1 MKYSADTNTRVN
13 IILRNPLDET
23 QLHTLSLIPKDAPIA
38 RKWLEKLRVCLIN
51 DLKVEK
57 NYCWVGWPDSP
68 RDLNYLT
75 AELNKHVK
83 TINNYNKSPKCMWT
97 EEYYIT
103 EEFFPFDVMTKEFDV
118 NHDLFNR
125 LHHHFEVLQGQVWNI
140 SDWFKNADNETRY
153 AIRQLNNLC
162 HEMEILIKQIRAKK
176 HHPEYM
182 NPASI
187 IAFLDG
193 PREELE
199 TEDHDYFTLQRG
211 GGRVYLGYCQIG
223 KIHWEAFI
231 DGDQHIGEDGVSG
244 LRYVSGEITIDFGA
258 DTVTGKAHQNK
269 IAEYAQWL
277 EKNGLRLEDKSL
289 AHGWLHVADV
299 DFTQYKNADLNLQ
312 QTQEFLSNFLDI
324 YKIQIVEN
332 DAVAVENTFDYHWNK
347 SNFEQQQKVTLFSTY
362 KSFCNNAD

>member
-1 MKYSADTNTRVN
+1 MNKDHTTKVN
-13 IILRNPLDET
+13 IILRNPIDES
-23 QLHTLSLIPKDAPIA
+23 QIHTLSIIPKDIPIGK
-38 RKWLEKLRVCLIN
+38 KWLEKLKICLDN
-51 DLKVEK
+51 NLKIEK
-57 NYCWVGWPDSP
+57 NFCWVGWPDSP
-68 RDLNYLT
+68 RNLNYLT
-75 AELNKHVK
+75 AELRKHVK
-83 TINNYNKSPKCMWT
+83 TINDYNKSLKCKWET
-97 EEYYIT
+97 EYYIT
-103 EEFFPFDVMTKEFDV
+103 EEFFPDTVMTKDLDV

-140 SDWFKNADNETRY
+140 SDWFINADNETRY

-176 HHPEYM
+176 YHPEYM

-199 TEDHDYFTLQRG
+199 LDDHDHFTLQRG

-231 DGDQHIGEDGVSG
+231 DGDEHIGSDGISG
-244 LRYVSGEITIDFGA
+244 LRYVSGEVTIDFGT
-258 DTVTGKAHQNK
+258 DTLTRKEHQYR
-269 IAEYAQWL
+269 ISEYKTWL
-277 EKNGLRLEDKSL
+277 EKNGLQLEDKSL

-299 DFTQYKNADLNLQ
+299 DFTQYIDAGLNLQ

-324 YKIQIVEN
+324 YKIQIIEN
-332 DAVAVENTFDYHWNK
+332 DVITKENIFDYHWNK
-347 SNFEQQQKVTLFSTY
+347 SDFESQQKAALFPTY
-362 KSFCNNAD
+362 KSFCNNTD

>member
-1 MKYSADTNTRVN
+1 MNTSQNTRVN
-13 IILRNPLDET
+13 IILRNPLDES
-23 QLHTLSLIPKDAPIA
+23 QLHTLSIIPKDAPIA
-38 RKWLEKLRVCLIN
+38 RKWLEKLRVCLVN
-51 DLKVEK
+51 NLKVEK
-57 NYCWVGWPDSP
+57 NFCWVGWPDSP
-68 RDLNYLT
+68 RDLKYLT
-75 AELNKHVK
+75 AELRKHVQ

-97 EEYYIT
+97 TEYIIT
-103 EEFFPFDVMTKEFDV
+103 EQFFPYTVMTKELDV

-176 HHPEYM
+176 NHPEYM

-187 IAFLDG
+187 IAFLNG

-199 TEDHDYFTLQRG
+199 PEDHDHFTLQRG

-231 DGDQHIGEDGVSG
+231 DGDEHIGHGGISG
-244 LRYVSGEITIDFGA
+244 LRYVSGEVTIDFGT
-258 DTVTGKAHQNK
+258 DTVTRKEHQDR
-269 IAEYAQWL
+269 IAEYGKWL
-277 EKNGLRLEDKSL
+277 EKHDLYLEDKSL

-299 DFTQYKNADLNLQ
+299 DFTPYQNAGFNLQ

-332 DAVAVENTFDYHWNK
+332 NAVAYESTFDYHWNK
-347 SNFEQQQKVTLFSTY
+347 ADFESQQKEALFPTY
-362 KSFCNNAD
+362 KSFCNNTD